1 MQSKLQSGVFMDFHT
16 VVGQFHGRLSDADQ
30 RLIQVLLSQPTQA
43 AFYSANDLASQAGVH
58 AATVVRL
65 AKKLGFT
72 GYPELRSSLADRIKA
87 TDTSQRLRRTLHKS
101 DILGNL
107 IGEEQNAL
115 AHIVD
120 HVRQS
125 DLERLGRAILQA
137 GHVYL
142 FAQGHATAVIEYLER
157 RLRRFG
163 LHTVNLCLRGRDL
176 AEAILSFSQKDLLL
190 VCALRRLPKEY
201 AVLHQHVKDQGG
213 KVGVLADT
221 IGPLL
226 RPQPDVLIH
235 APRGQDSEFQ
245 TLNVPLLIVSA
256 LLVTIAKCEPKTLEN
271 LDKLSRL
278 IDNLEE
284 TV

>member
-1 MQSKLQSGVFMDFHT
+1 MDFQA
-16 VVGQFHGRLSDADQ
+16 VVKQHHGRLSDSDQ
-30 RLIQVLLSQPTQA
+30 RLIQVLLTQPTNA
-43 AFYSANDLASQAGVH
+43 AFYSATELANQAGVH

-72 GYPELRSSLADRIKA
+72 GYPELRSSLADRLKT
-87 TDTSQRLRRTLHKS
+87 TDSSQRLRRTLHKS

-115 AHIVD
+115 AQIAEY
-120 HVRQS
+120 VRQPE
-125 DLERLGRAILQA
+125 LEKFAKAILQA
-137 GHVYL
+137 EHVYL
-142 FAQGHATAVIEYLER
+142 FAQGHATAVVEYFER

-163 LHTVNLCLRGRDL
+163 LQTVNLRLRGRDL
-176 AEAILSFSQKDLLL
+176 AEAVLSFGQKDLLL
-190 VCALRRLPKEY
+190 VCALRRIPKEY
-201 AVLHQHVKDQGG
+201 TVLHQHVKAQGG
-213 KVGVLADT
+213 KVVVLADT

-226 RPQPDVLIH
+226 RPQPDLLIH

-245 TLNVPLLIVSA
+245 TLNVPFLIVSA
-256 LLVTIAKCEPKTLEN
+256 LLVTIAKLEPKTLEN

-278 IDNLEE
+278 IEALEE